1 MKPLHVILLVALVSL
16 CTAAVSSHIAY
27 RRGYRT
33 AVSHDTVTLI
43 ITLDALEGMRA
54 GKDVTGSIENVCFT
68 AANRLFAD
76 DYHKS
81 SVESVGV
88 TPRLIKYWDAYWANR
103 PERPYPMSELE
114 SQLKQRR

>member
-1 MKPLHVILLVALVSL
+1 MKRLHVILLVALVAY
-16 CTAAVSSHIAY
+16 CTVAVSSHIAY

-33 AVSHDTVTLI
+33 AVSHETATLI
-43 ITLDALEGMRA
+43 QTLDALEGMRA
-54 GKDVTGSIENVCFT
+54 GKDVTLSVEFTCFT
-68 AANRLFAD
+68 TATKLFAD

-81 SVESVGV
+81 SLESVGV

-103 PERPYPMSELE
+103 PERPYPWSELE